1 MKRYRLVLLSAWLPL
16 TAWSGNGLNLI
27 GFGTESVLMGGA
39 DVAVARDTTALNTNP
54 AGLTSLGKRAADV
67 FGGIAY
73 GSDVRHLD
81 SFGNDRNVS
90 NRVIPIGGFGYA
102 ARLGTSGVTAGI
114 GLFAQGGAG
123 NVYENLTTAFGT
135 VDTLSGLF
143 RIVRLSPGIGWQA
156 SDRLSIG
163 ASVPITY
170 ADATQKVFPGT
181 SFLNPGKPAESFF
194 GFELKGARTIRPGLK
209 LGLQYRMSDAAT
221 LGATYTHKTK
231 LPLDGGRLVSNMS
244 ALGLGLV
251 TYRSA
256 RIDGLA
262 LPREV
267 AFGVAWE
274 PRAGVLVSVK
284 YAWLNWADSIRTST
298 LSASN
303 PDHPLAPQALSA
315 PSVNNWSNQRIFA
328 LGVAIDLSSLTTLR
342 AGYNYGRNPIPLNN
356 LNPLLAAIGE
366 QHYTVGLVHR
376 LSPEWA
382 FAYGLEYQRGA
393 NATYTNPALPFGA
406 NAQERSNF
414 PAFHVMLSHRW

>member
-143 RIVRLSPGIGWQA
+143 RESGYRLAGERSP
-156 SDRLSIG
+156 
-163 ASVPITY
+163 
-170 ADATQKVFPGT
+170 
-181 SFLNPGKPAESFF
+181 
-194 GFELKGARTIRPGLK
+194 
-209 LGLQYRMSDAAT
+209 
-221 LGATYTHKTK
+221 
-231 LPLDGGRLVSNMS
+231 
-244 ALGLGLV
+244 
-251 TYRSA
+251 
-256 RIDGLA
+256 
-262 LPREV
+262 
-267 AFGVAWE
+267 
-274 PRAGVLVSVK
+274 
-284 YAWLNWADSIRTST
+284 
-298 LSASN
+298 
-303 PDHPLAPQALSA
+303 
-315 PSVNNWSNQRIFA
+315 
-328 LGVAIDLSSLTTLR
+328 
-342 AGYNYGRNPIPLNN
+342 
-356 LNPLLAAIGE
+356 
-366 QHYTVGLVHR
+366 VHR
-376 LSPEWA
+376 CLCADHLCRRDAKGLSRHIISQPRQT
-382 FAYGLEYQRGA
+382 GRIVLR
-393 NATYTNPALPFGA
+393 L
-406 NAQERSNF
+406 
-414 PAFHVMLSHRW
+414 